1 MKIQI
6 VKQLLKRGQYMSNSI
21 GEKFQITTFGSSHG
35 KAVGAIVDGCPANLE
50 LTAEDIQKE
59 LDKRK
64 PGTSSVTTP
73 RKEDDE
79 VQILSG
85 IFEGKTDGTPITGVV
100 FNKNQKSKD
109 YSMFKNTPRP
119 SHGDYGWM
127 MRYGNYDYNGGGRGS
142 GRVTIGHVIGGAIA
156 KKLLM
161 TQNIEI
167 ISHVVQIG
175 DVKAEPQDFNTIKEN
190 IEKTPVRCADLDAA
204 EKMEELIL
212 AKKHEGDS
220 VGGIVETIAVNV
232 PAGIGEPVFSR
243 LDGDLARILMNI
255 GAVKGVEI
263 GLGFDVAN
271 HTGSEINDEYQI
283 RNNEI
288 TTKTNNSGGII
299 GGMSNGMP
307 IVSKIAIKPTPSISK
322 CQDSVNLE
330 KQENEKI
337 EIKGR
342 HDPCICPRVTVVAES
357 STAIV
362 LADHMIRS
370 GFIHPTNLKKQI

>member
-1 MKIQI
+1 
-6 VKQLLKRGQYMSNSI
+6 
-21 GEKFQITTFGSSHG
+21 
-35 KAVGAIVDGCPANLE
+35 
-50 LTAEDIQKE
+50 
-59 LDKRK
+59 
-64 PGTSSVTTP
+64 
-73 RKEDDE
+73 
-79 VQILSG
+79 
-85 IFEGKTDGTPITGVV
+85 
-100 FNKNQKSKD
+100 
-109 YSMFKNTPRP
+109 
-119 SHGDYGWM
+119 
-127 MRYGNYDYNGGGRGS
+127 
-142 GRVTIGHVIGGAIA
+142 
-156 KKLLM
+156 
-161 TQNIEI
+161 
-167 ISHVVQIG
+167 
-175 DVKAEPQDFNTIKEN
+175 
-190 IEKTPVRCADLDAA
+190 
-204 EKMEELIL
+204 MEELIL

-283 RNNEI
+283 IDNEI

>member
-1 MKIQI
+1 
-6 VKQLLKRGQYMSNSI
+6 MSNSI
-21 GEKFQITTFGSSHG
+21 GEKFKVTSFGTSHG
-35 KAVGAIVDGCPANLE
+35 VAVGAVVDGCPANLE
-50 LTAEDIQKE
+50 LRVEDIQKE

-73 RKEDDE
+73 RKEADE

-85 IFEGKTDGTPITGVV
+85 IFEGKTDGTPIAGII
-100 FNKNQKSKD
+100 FNKNQHSKD

-119 SHGDYGWM
+119 SHGDFGWM
-127 MRYGNYDYNGGGRGS
+127 SKYGNYDYNGGGRGS
-142 GRVTIGHVIGGAIA
+142 GRITIGHVIGGAIA
-156 KKLLM
+156 KKLLE

-175 DVKAEPQDFNTIKEN
+175 DIKAEPQEFDSIRKN
-190 IEKTPVRCADLDAA
+190 IEKNPVRCADMEAA
-204 EKMEELIL
+204 KEMEELIL
-212 AKKHEGDS
+212 AKKQEGDS
-220 VGGIVETIAVNV
+220 VGGIVETIAVNT
-232 PAGIGEPVFSR
+232 PAGLGEPVFER

-263 GLGFDVAN
+263 GLGFGVADKA
-271 HTGSEINDEYQI
+271 GSQINDEYQI
-283 RNNEI
+283 TNNNI

-307 IVSKIAIKPTPSISK
+307 IITRIAVKPTPSISK
-322 CQDSVNLE
+322 CQDSINME
-330 KQENEKI
+330 KMENEKI

-370 GFIHPTNLKKQI
+370 GFIHPSNLENNI

>member
-1 MKIQI
+1 
-6 VKQLLKRGQYMSNSI
+6 MSNSI
-21 GEKFQITTFGSSHG
+21 GEKFRITSFGSSHG
-35 KAVGAIVDGCPANLE
+35 VAVGAIVDGCPANLE
-50 LTAEDIQKE
+50 LTPEDIQKE

-73 RKEDDE
+73 RKESDE

-85 IFEGKTDGTPITGVV
+85 IFEGKTDGTPITGVI
-100 FNKNQKSKD
+100 FNKNQHSKD

-119 SHGDYGWM
+119 SHGDFGWM
-127 MRYGNYDYNGGGRGS
+127 MKYGNYDYNGGGRGS

-156 KKLLM
+156 KKLLE
-161 TQNIEI
+161 TQGIKI
-167 ISHVVQIG
+167 ISHVTQIG
-175 DVKAEPQDFNTIKEN
+175 DIKASKKDFQTIKEN
-190 IEKTPVRCADLDAA
+190 IEKNPIRCADLTAA
-204 EKMEELIL
+204 KEMEGLIL
-212 AKKHEGDS
+212 AKKSEGDS
-220 VGGIVETIAVNV
+220 IGGIVETIAVGL
-232 PAGIGEPVFSR
+232 PAGLGEPVFER

-263 GLGFDVAN
+263 GLGFEVAEK
-271 HTGSEINDEYQI
+271 TASEINDEYQF
-283 RNNEI
+283 EDGKV
-288 TTKTNNSGGII
+288 TTKTNNSGGIV

-307 IVSKIAIKPTPSISK
+307 IISRIAVKPTPSISK
-322 CQDSVNLE
+322 CQNSINLE

-342 HDPCICPRVTVVAES
+342 HDPCICPRVTAVAES

-370 GFIHPTNLKKQI
+370 GFIHPSNLEF

>member
-1 MKIQI
+1 
-6 VKQLLKRGQYMSNSI
+6 MSNSI
-21 GEKFQITTFGSSHG
+21 GEKFQITSFGTSHG
-35 KAVGAIVDGCPANLE
+35 PAVGAVVDGCPANLQ

-79 VQILSG
+79 VFILSG

-100 FNKNQKSKD
+100 FNKNQHSKH
-109 YSMFKNTPRP
+109 YSMLKNTPRP

-127 MRYGNYDYNGGGRGS
+127 AKYGNYDYNGGGRGS

-156 KKLLM
+156 KKLLK

-167 ISHVVQIG
+167 ISHVTQIG
-175 DVKAEPQDFNTIKEN
+175 DIKAEAQDFNSIKEN
-190 IEKTPVRCADLDAA
+190 IEKNPVRCADLKAA
-204 EKMEELIL
+204 KQMEELIL
-212 AKKHEGDS
+212 DKKQEGDS

-232 PAGIGEPVFSR
+232 PAGLGEPVFER

-271 HTGSEINDEYQI
+271 CTGSQINDEYEI
-283 RNNEI
+283 ENDTI

-307 IVSKIAIKPTPSISK
+307 IVSRIAVKPTPSISK
-322 CQDSVNLE
+322 CQNTVDLE
-330 KQENEKI
+330 KMENKKI

-342 HDPCICPRVTVVAES
+342 HDPCICPRVTAVAES
-357 STAIV
+357 STAII

-370 GFIHPTNLKKQI
+370 GFIHPTDLEK

>member
-1 MKIQI
+1 
-6 VKQLLKRGQYMSNSI
+6 MSNSI
-21 GEKFQITTFGSSHG
+21 GEKFRVTSFGASHG
-35 KAVGAIVDGCPANLE
+35 KALGAVVDGCPANLE
-50 LTAEDIQKE
+50 LSEKDIQKE

-73 RKEDDE
+73 RKEGDE

-85 IFEGKTDGTPITGVV
+85 IFEGKTDGTPIAGVV
-100 FNKNQKSKD
+100 FNKNQHSKD

-127 MRYGNYDYNGGGRGS
+127 AKYGNYDYNGGGRGS

-156 KKLLM
+156 KKLLK
-161 TQNIEI
+161 TQGIEI
-167 ISHVVQIG
+167 ISHVTQIG
-175 DVKAEPQDFNTIKEN
+175 DIKANPNDFAAIKEN
-190 IEKTPVRCADLDAA
+190 VEKNPVRCGDLKAA
-204 EKMEELIL
+204 KEMEELIIS
-212 AKKHEGDS
+212 KKQDGDS
-220 VGGIVETIAVNV
+220 VGGIVETIAIGV
-232 PAGIGEPVFSR
+232 PAGLGEPVFER
-243 LDGDLARILMNI
+243 LDGDLAHILMNI

-263 GLGFDVAN
+263 GLGFDVASQ
-271 HTGSEINDEYQI
+271 TGSKINDEYQFENGI
-283 RNNEI
+283 I

-307 IVSKIAIKPTPSISK
+307 IVSRIAVKPTPSISK
-322 CQDSVNLE
+322 CQDSINLE

-342 HDPCICPRVTVVAES
+342 HDPCICPRVTAVAES
-357 STAIV
+357 STAII

-370 GFIHPTNLKKQI
+370 GFIHPSNLNR

>member
-1 MKIQI
+1 
-6 VKQLLKRGQYMSNSI
+6 MSNSI
-21 GEKFQITTFGSSHG
+21 GEKFRITSFGSSHG
-35 KAVGAIVDGCPANLE
+35 KALGAVVDGCPANLE
-50 LTAEDIQKE
+50 LTVEDIQKE

-73 RKEDDE
+73 RKEADE

-85 IFEGKTDGTPITGVV
+85 IFEGKTDGTPITGVI
-100 FNKNQKSKD
+100 FNKNQHSKD

-175 DVKAEPQDFNTIKEN
+175 DVKAEPQDFKTIKQN

-212 AKKHEGDS
+212 AKKQEGDS

-232 PAGIGEPVFSR
+232 PAGLGEPVFER

-263 GLGFDVAN
+263 GLGFDVAT
-271 HTGSEINDEYQI
+271 HTGSEINDAY
-283 RNNEI
+283 EI
-288 TTKTNNSGGII
+288 IDGKVNTKTNNSGGII

-307 IVSKIAIKPTPSISK
+307 IVSRIAVKPTPSISK
-322 CQDSVNLE
+322 CQDTINLKE
-330 KQENEKI
+330 MENKKI

-357 STAIV
+357 STAII

-370 GFIHPTNLKKQI
+370 GFIHPSNLEC